1 MNNNNFHEI
10 VNHLNNTS
18 ECIQR
23 LESDGTISWVNAAW
37 KKTLGL
43 TDKECLGKS
52 IQDYLSDESKLK
64 FAEIF
69 PRLNNGESIGNITW
83 VFLSSNNEP
92 IYLEGTATPVMEEG
106 IVVGSRAFFQNV
118 TAQRKALGE
127 LRQMTNLQDIL
138 MRIATH
144 YINVPINDLNQIV
157 YNSLG
162 DIASFASADRAYIFR
177 YDFKNKLCKNTYEWC
192 DEGINSQIN
201 DLQSIELSDMPYWLS
216 KHKLGECVEIED
228 VELLEGQGIK
238 SRLKLEGIKSL
249 ITLPLMDEGNVLGF
263 VGFDLIRNKRTFS
276 DDEKNVL
283 KLFAQMLVNV
293 HNRLLNALQIEKT
306 KDELQQMNES
316 LEQQVSEKT
325 KRNISLSKNIIEQE
339 KMVTIGEISA
349 GIAHDLN
356 TPLSTI
362 KVGADNIKS
371 IIETLFTKQI
381 TLLSANELT
390 RILERIQTSQIE
402 MYVGGLQ
409 LRREKTEMFQYLSE
423 NYQVESAEIEK
434 IADLL
439 VKSRVNKED
448 SFFIQYILE
457 LKNRIQNLEVLYQL
471 QMAYSQL
478 ATIKNSS
485 DKAVKVV
492 QDVRAFIKGE
502 TQQEK
507 HTFNLK
513 SNIAT
518 VLGIFN
524 YELKKEVDLQFNVD
538 ESIEL
543 YGFEIKLFQVWSNL
557 VKNALEAMED
567 QEQRYLGISAEKTNT
582 TLTVVFENNGPQ
594 IPSDVL
600 DNMFKKFYTT
610 KGRKSG
616 SGLGL
621 SIVKNIADEHD
632 AALNVVSDN
641 ERTKFIITFK
651 I

>member
-1 MNNNNFHEI
+1 MNNNNFNEI
-10 VNHLNNTS
+10 VNLLNNTT
-18 ECIQR
+18 ECIHL
-23 LESDGTISWVNAAW
+23 LERDGTISWVNAAW

-43 TDKECLGKS
+43 TDKECLGMS

-69 PRLNNGESIGNITW
+69 PRLNNGESIGNITC
-83 VFLSSNNEP
+83 VFLSSNNES
-92 IYLEGTATPVMEEG
+92 IYLEGTSTPVMEEG
-106 IVVGSRAFFQNV
+106 IVVGSCAFFQNV
-118 TAQRKALGE
+118 TAQRKVLGE

-192 DEGINSQIN
+192 DEGIDSQIN
-201 DLQSIELSDMPYWLS
+201 NLQSIALSDMPYWLS
-216 KHKLGECVEIED
+216 KHKLGECVEIDD

-249 ITLPLMDEGNVLGF
+249 ITLPLMDGGNVLGF
-263 VGFDLIRNKRTFS
+263 VGFDLIRNRRTFS
-276 DDEKNVL
+276 NDEKNVL

-306 KDELQQMNES
+306 KEELEQMNES
-316 LEQQVSEKT
+316 LERQVSEKT

-339 KMVTIGEISA
+339 KMATIGEISA

-423 NYQVESAEIEK
+423 NYQVESAELEK

-543 YGFEIKLFQVWSNL
+543 YGFEVKLFQVWSNL
-557 VKNALEAMED
+557 VKNALESMED
-567 QEQRYLGISAEKTNT
+567 QEQRYLGISAEKTDT

-621 SIVKNIADEHD
+621 SIVKNITDEHD
-632 AALNVVSDN
+632 AALNVASDN

-651 I
+651 T

>member
-1 MNNNNFHEI
+1 MNNNNFNEI
-10 VNHLNNTS
+10 VNLLNNTT
-18 ECIQR
+18 ECIHR

-69 PRLNNGESIGNITW
+69 PRLNNGESIGNITC
-83 VFLSSNNEP
+83 VFLSSNNES
-92 IYLEGTATPVMEEG
+92 IYLEGTSTPVMEEG
-106 IVVGSRAFFQNV
+106 IVVGSCAFFQNV

-216 KHKLGECVEIED
+216 KHELGECVEIDD

-249 ITLPLMDEGNVLGF
+249 ITLPLMDGGNVLGF
-263 VGFDLIRNKRTFS
+263 VGFDLIRNRRTFS
-276 DDEKNVL
+276 NDEKNVL

-316 LEQQVSEKT
+316 LEQQVSDKT

-339 KMVTIGEISA
+339 KMATIGEISA

-423 NYQVESAEIEK
+423 NYQVESAELEK

-557 VKNALEAMED
+557 VKNALESMED
-567 QEQRYLGISAEKTNT
+567 QEQRYLGISAEKTDT

-621 SIVKNIADEHD
+621 SIVKNITDEHD
-632 AALNVVSDN
+632 AALNVASDN

>member
-1 MNNNNFHEI
+1 MNNNNFNEI
-10 VNHLNNTS
+10 VNLLNNTT
-18 ECIQR
+18 ECIHR

-43 TDKECLGKS
+43 TDKECLGMS

-69 PRLNNGESIGNITW
+69 PRLNNGESIGNITC
-83 VFLSSNNEP
+83 VFLSSNNES

-106 IVVGSRAFFQNV
+106 IVVGSCAFFQNV

-192 DEGINSQIN
+192 DEGIDSQIN
-201 DLQSIELSDMPYWLS
+201 DLQSIALSDMPYWLS
-216 KHKLGECVEIED
+216 KHKLGECVEIDD

-249 ITLPLMDEGNVLGF
+249 ITLPLMDGGNVLGF
-263 VGFDLIRNKRTFS
+263 VGFDLIRNRRTFS
-276 DDEKNVL
+276 NDEKNVL

-316 LEQQVSEKT
+316 LEQQVSDKT

-339 KMVTIGEISA
+339 KMATIGEISA

-423 NYQVESAEIEK
+423 NYQVESAELEK

-557 VKNALEAMED
+557 VKNALESMED
-567 QEQRYLGISAEKTNT
+567 QEQRYLGISAEKTDT

-621 SIVKNIADEHD
+621 SIVKNITDEHD
-632 AALNVVSDN
+632 AALNVASDN

>member
-1 MNNNNFHEI
+1 
-10 VNHLNNTS
+10 
-18 ECIQR
+18 
-23 LESDGTISWVNAAW
+23 
-37 KKTLGL
+37 
-43 TDKECLGKS
+43 
-52 IQDYLSDESKLK
+52 
-64 FAEIF
+64 
-69 PRLNNGESIGNITW
+69 
-83 VFLSSNNEP
+83 
-92 IYLEGTATPVMEEG
+92 
-106 IVVGSRAFFQNV
+106 
-118 TAQRKALGE
+118 
-127 LRQMTNLQDIL
+127 

-276 DDEKNVL
+276 NDEKNVL

-390 RILERIQTSQIE
+390 RILERIQSSQIE

-423 NYQVESAEIEK
+423 NYQVESAELEK

-457 LKNRIQNLEVLYQL
+457 LKNSIQNLEVLYQL

-567 QEQRYLGISAEKTNT
+567 QEQRYLGISAEKTDT

-600 DNMFKKFYTT
+600 DNIFKKFYTT

-621 SIVKNIADEHD
+621 SIVKNITDEHD

>member
-10 VNHLNNTS
+10 VNLLNNTT

-69 PRLNNGESIGNITW
+69 PRLNNGESIGNITC

-276 DDEKNVL
+276 NDEKNVL

-390 RILERIQTSQIE
+390 RILERIQSSQIE

-423 NYQVESAEIEK
+423 NYQVESAELEK

-457 LKNRIQNLEVLYQL
+457 LKNSIQNLEVLYQL

-567 QEQRYLGISAEKTNT
+567 QEQRYLGISAEKTDT

-600 DNMFKKFYTT
+600 DNIFKKFYTT

-621 SIVKNIADEHD
+621 SIVKNITDEHD

>member
-1 MNNNNFHEI
+1 MNNNNFHET
-10 VNHLNNTS
+10 VNLLNNTT
-18 ECIQR
+18 ECIHR

-192 DEGINSQIN
+192 DEGINTQI
-201 DLQSIELSDMPYWLS
+201 DELQSIALSDMPYWLS

-228 VELLEGQGIK
+228 VELLEGEGIK

-276 DDEKNVL
+276 NDEKNVL

-293 HNRLLNALQIEKT
+293 HNRLLNAMQIENT
-306 KDELQQMNES
+306 KEELEQMNES
-316 LEQQVSEKT
+316 LERQVSEKT

-381 TLLSANELT
+381 TLLSANELK

-409 LRREKTEMFQYLSE
+409 LRKEKAEMFQYLAD
-423 NYQVESAEIEK
+423 NYQVESPELEK

-439 VKSRVNKED
+439 VKSMVNKEY

-567 QEQRYLGISAEKTNT
+567 QEQRYLGISAEKTDT

-600 DNMFKKFYTT
+600 DNIFKKFYTT

-621 SIVKNIADEHD
+621 SIVKNITDEHD

>member
-10 VNHLNNTS
+10 VNLLNNTT

-69 PRLNNGESIGNITW
+69 PRLNNGESIGNITC
-83 VFLSSNNEP
+83 VFLSSNNES

-192 DEGINSQIN
+192 DEGVDSQIEE
-201 DLQSIELSDMPYWLS
+201 LQSIALSDMPFWLS
-216 KHKLGECVEIED
+216 KHKKGECVEIED
-228 VELLEGQGIK
+228 VELLEGKGIK
-238 SRLKLEGIKSL
+238 TRLKLEGIKSL

-276 DDEKNVL
+276 NDEKNVL

-293 HNRLLNALQIEKT
+293 HNRLLNAMQIEKT
-306 KDELQQMNES
+306 KQELQQMNES

-339 KMVTIGEISA
+339 KMATIGEISA

-423 NYQVESAEIEK
+423 NYQLESAELEK

-507 HTFNLK
+507 HLFNLK
-513 SNIAT
+513 SNIST

-524 YELKKEVDLQFNVD
+524 YELKKEVDLQFNID

-567 QEQRYLGISAEKTNT
+567 QEQRYLGISTEKTNT

-594 IPSDVL
+594 IPSDVIE
-600 DNMFKKFYTT
+600 NMFKKFYTT

-621 SIVKNIADEHD
+621 SIVKNVLDEHD
-632 AALNVVSDN
+632 AVLNVVSDDN
-641 ERTKFIITFK
+641 RTKFIITFK

>member
-10 VNHLNNTS
+10 VNLLNNTT

-69 PRLNNGESIGNITW
+69 PRLNNGESIGNITC

-118 TAQRKALGE
+118 TAQRKVLGE

-276 DDEKNVL
+276 NDEKNVL

-390 RILERIQTSQIE
+390 RILERIQSSQIE

-423 NYQVESAEIEK
+423 NYQVESAELEK

-567 QEQRYLGISAEKTNT
+567 QEQRYLGISAEKTDT

-600 DNMFKKFYTT
+600 DNIFKKFYTT

-621 SIVKNIADEHD
+621 SIVKNITDEHD

>member
-10 VNHLNNTS
+10 VNLLNNTT
-18 ECIQR
+18 ECIHR

-216 KHKLGECVEIED
+216 KHELGECVEIED

-276 DDEKNVL
+276 NDEKNVL

-390 RILERIQTSQIE
+390 RILERIQSSQIE

-423 NYQVESAEIEK
+423 NYQVESAELEK

-567 QEQRYLGISAEKTNT
+567 QEQRYLGISAEKTDT

-600 DNMFKKFYTT
+600 DNIFKKFYTT

-621 SIVKNIADEHD
+621 SIVKNITDEHD

>member
-10 VNHLNNTS
+10 VNLLNNTT

-69 PRLNNGESIGNITW
+69 PRLNNGESIGNITC

-106 IVVGSRAFFQNV
+106 IVVGSRAFFQDL
-118 TAQRKALGE
+118 TAQRKALQE

-276 DDEKNVL
+276 NDEKNVL

-390 RILERIQTSQIE
+390 RILERIQSSQIE

-423 NYQVESAEIEK
+423 NYQVESAELEK

-567 QEQRYLGISAEKTNT
+567 QEQRYLGISAEKTDT

-600 DNMFKKFYTT
+600 DNIFKKFYTT

-621 SIVKNIADEHD
+621 SIVKNITDEHD

>member
-10 VNHLNNTS
+10 VNLLNNTT

-69 PRLNNGESIGNITW
+69 PRLNNGESIGNITC

-276 DDEKNVL
+276 NDEKNVL

-390 RILERIQTSQIE
+390 RILERIQSSQIE

-423 NYQVESAEIEK
+423 NYQVESAELEK

-567 QEQRYLGISAEKTNT
+567 QEQRYLGISAEKTDT

-600 DNMFKKFYTT
+600 DNIFKKFYTT

-621 SIVKNIADEHD
+621 SIVKNITDEHD

>member
-10 VNHLNNTS
+10 VNLLNNTS
-18 ECIQR
+18 ECIHR

-52 IQDYLSDESKLK
+52 IQDYLSNESKLK

-69 PRLNNGESIGNITW
+69 PRLNNGESIENISC
-83 VFLSSNNEP
+83 VFLSSNNES
-92 IYLEGTATPVMEEG
+92 IYLEGSTKPILEEG
-106 IVVGSRAFFQNV
+106 IVVGSRAFFQDV
-118 TAQRKALGE
+118 TVQRKALRE

-192 DEGINSQIN
+192 DEGINPQIN
-201 DLQSIELSDMPYWLS
+201 DLQSIALSDMPFWLS
-216 KHKLGECVEIED
+216 KHKKGECVEIED
-228 VELLEGQGIK
+228 IELLEGQGIK

-276 DDEKNVL
+276 NDEKNVL

-293 HNRLLNALQIEKT
+293 HNRLLNAMQIEKT
-306 KDELQQMNES
+306 KQELQQMNES

-339 KMVTIGEISA
+339 KMATIGEISA

-390 RILERIQTSQIE
+390 GILERIQTSQIE
-402 MYVGGLQ
+402 MYVGGSQ

-423 NYQVESAEIEK
+423 NYQLESAELEK

-507 HTFNLK
+507 HLFNLK
-513 SNIAT
+513 SNIST

-524 YELKKEVDLQFNVD
+524 YELKKEVDLQFNID

-567 QEQRYLGISAEKTNT
+567 QEQRYLGISTEKTNT

-594 IPSDVL
+594 IPSDVIE
-600 DNMFKKFYTT
+600 NMFKKFYTT

-621 SIVKNIADEHD
+621 SIVKNVLDEHD
-632 AALNVVSDN
+632 AVLNVVSDDN
-641 ERTKFIITFK
+641 RTKFIITFK

>member
-1 MNNNNFHEI
+1 
-10 VNHLNNTS
+10 
-18 ECIQR
+18 
-23 LESDGTISWVNAAW
+23 
-37 KKTLGL
+37 
-43 TDKECLGKS
+43 
-52 IQDYLSDESKLK
+52 
-64 FAEIF
+64 
-69 PRLNNGESIGNITW
+69 
-83 VFLSSNNEP
+83 
-92 IYLEGTATPVMEEG
+92 MEEG

-276 DDEKNVL
+276 NDEKNVL

-423 NYQVESAEIEK
+423 NYQVESAELEK

-567 QEQRYLGISAEKTNT
+567 QEQRYLGISAEKTDT

-600 DNMFKKFYTT
+600 DNIFKKFYTT

-621 SIVKNIADEHD
+621 SIVKNITDEHD

>member
-10 VNHLNNTS
+10 VNLLNNTT
-18 ECIQR
+18 ECIHR

-69 PRLNNGESIGNITW
+69 PRLNNGESIGNITC

-201 DLQSIELSDMPYWLS
+201 DLQSIELSDVPYWLS

-276 DDEKNVL
+276 NDEKNVL

-293 HNRLLNALQIEKT
+293 HNRLLDALQIEKT

-390 RILERIQTSQIE
+390 RILERIQSSQIE

-423 NYQVESAEIEK
+423 NYQVESAELEK

-457 LKNRIQNLEVLYQL
+457 LKNRIQNLEVLCQL

-567 QEQRYLGISAEKTNT
+567 QEQRYLGISAEKTDT

-600 DNMFKKFYTT
+600 DNIFKKFYTT

-621 SIVKNIADEHD
+621 SIVKNVLDEHD
-632 AALNVVSDN
+632 AVLNVESVN

>member
-10 VNHLNNTS
+10 VNLLNNTT
-18 ECIQR
+18 ECIYR

-276 DDEKNVL
+276 NDEKNVL

-423 NYQVESAEIEK
+423 NYQVESAELEK

-567 QEQRYLGISAEKTNT
+567 QEQRYLGISAEKTDT

-600 DNMFKKFYTT
+600 DNIFKKFYTT

-621 SIVKNIADEHD
+621 SIVKNITDEHD

>member
-1 MNNNNFHEI
+1 
-10 VNHLNNTS
+10 
-18 ECIQR
+18 
-23 LESDGTISWVNAAW
+23 
-37 KKTLGL
+37 
-43 TDKECLGKS
+43 
-52 IQDYLSDESKLK
+52 
-64 FAEIF
+64 
-69 PRLNNGESIGNITW
+69 
-83 VFLSSNNEP
+83 
-92 IYLEGTATPVMEEG
+92 
-106 IVVGSRAFFQNV
+106 
-118 TAQRKALGE
+118 
-127 LRQMTNLQDIL
+127 
-138 MRIATH
+138 
-144 YINVPINDLNQIV
+144 
-157 YNSLG
+157 
-162 DIASFASADRAYIFR
+162 
-177 YDFKNKLCKNTYEWC
+177 
-192 DEGINSQIN
+192 
-201 DLQSIELSDMPYWLS
+201 MPYWLS

-276 DDEKNVL
+276 NDEKNVL

-390 RILERIQTSQIE
+390 RILERIQSSQIE

-423 NYQVESAEIEK
+423 NYQVESAELEK

-557 VKNALEAMED
+557 VKNALESMED
-567 QEQRYLGISAEKTNT
+567 QEQRYLGISAEKTDT

-600 DNMFKKFYTT
+600 DNIFKKFYTT

-621 SIVKNIADEHD
+621 SIVKNITDEHD

>member
-1 MNNNNFHEI
+1 MNNNNFHET
-10 VNHLNNTS
+10 VNLLNNTT
-18 ECIQR
+18 ECIHR

-192 DEGINSQIN
+192 DEGINTQI
-201 DLQSIELSDMPYWLS
+201 DELQSIALSDMPYWLS

-228 VELLEGQGIK
+228 VELLEGEGIK

-276 DDEKNVL
+276 NDEKNVL

-293 HNRLLNALQIEKT
+293 HNRLLNAMQIEKT
-306 KDELQQMNES
+306 KEELEQMNES
-316 LEQQVSEKT
+316 LERQVSEKT

-381 TLLSANELT
+381 TLLSANELK

-409 LRREKTEMFQYLSE
+409 LRKEKAEMFQYLAD
-423 NYQVESAEIEK
+423 NYQVESPELEK

-567 QEQRYLGISAEKTNT
+567 QEQRYLGISAEKTDT

-600 DNMFKKFYTT
+600 DNIFKKFYTT

-621 SIVKNIADEHD
+621 SIVKNITDEHD

>member
-1 MNNNNFHEI
+1 MINNDFQEA
-10 VNHLNNTS
+10 VNLLNDTT
-18 ECIQR
+18 ELIQR
-23 LESDGTISWVNAAW
+23 IEVDGTISWVNTAW
-37 KKTLGL
+37 KKTLGV
-43 TDKECLGKS
+43 TDKDCLGKS

-69 PRLNNGESIGNITW
+69 PRLKNGESIENISC

-92 IYLEGTATPVMEEG
+92 IYLEGSTKPILEEG
-106 IVVGSRAFFQNV
+106 IIVGSRAFFQDV
-118 TAQRKALGE
+118 TAQRKALEE
-127 LRQMTNLQDIL
+127 LRQMTNLQEIL

-144 YINVPINDLNQIV
+144 YINVPINDLNNIV
-157 YNSLG
+157 CNSLG
-162 DIASFASADRAYIFR
+162 DIASFAGADRAYIFR

-192 DEGINSQIN
+192 NEGIKPQIN
-201 DLQSIELSDMPYWLS
+201 ELQSIALSDMPFWLS
-216 KHKLGECVEIED
+216 KHKLGEFVEIED
-228 VELLEGQGIK
+228 VELLEEKGLKI
-238 SRLKLEGIKSL
+238 RLKSERIKSL

-276 DDEKNVL
+276 NDEKNVL

-293 HNRLLNALQIEKT
+293 NNRLLNATQIEKT
-306 KDELQQMNES
+306 KHELQQMNES
-316 LEQQVSEKT
+316 LEHQVTEKT
-325 KRNISLSKNIIEQE
+325 KGNISLLKNIVEQE
-339 KMVTIGEISA
+339 KMATIGEISA

-390 RILERIQTSQIE
+390 QILERIQTRQIE

-409 LRREKTEMFQYLSE
+409 LRREKTEMVQYLSE
-423 NYQVESAEIEK
+423 NYHVESEELEK

-439 VKSRVNKED
+439 VKSRVKKED

-457 LKNRIQNLEVLYQL
+457 LKNRIENLEVLYQL

-478 ATIKNSS
+478 ATIKSSS

-502 TQQEK
+502 SQQEK
-507 HTFNLK
+507 HSFNLK

-524 YELKKEVDLQFNVD
+524 YELNKEVDLQFNVD

-594 IPSDVL
+594 IPPDVIE
-600 DNMFKKFYTT
+600 NIFKKFYTT
-610 KGRKSG
+610 KGKKNG

-621 SIVKNIADEHD
+621 SIVKNITDEHD
-632 AALNVVSDN
+632 AILNVVSDN
-641 ERTKFIITFK
+641 NRTKFIITFE

>member
-1 MNNNNFHEI
+1 MNNNNFHET
-10 VNHLNNTS
+10 VNLLNNTT
-18 ECIQR
+18 ECIHR

-192 DEGINSQIN
+192 DEGINTQI
-201 DLQSIELSDMPYWLS
+201 DELQSIALSDMPYWLS

-228 VELLEGQGIK
+228 VELLEGEGIK

-276 DDEKNVL
+276 NDEKNVL

-293 HNRLLNALQIEKT
+293 HNRLLNAMQIEKT
-306 KDELQQMNES
+306 KEELEQMNES
-316 LEQQVSEKT
+316 LERQVSEKT

-381 TLLSANELT
+381 TLLSANELK

-409 LRREKTEMFQYLSE
+409 LRKEKAEMFQYLAD
-423 NYQVESAEIEK
+423 NYQVESPELEK

-567 QEQRYLGISAEKTNT
+567 QEQRYLGISAEKTDT

>member
-10 VNHLNNTS
+10 VNLLNNTT
-18 ECIQR
+18 ECIHR

-69 PRLNNGESIGNITW
+69 KRLKNGESIENLTC
-83 VFLSSNNEP
+83 VFLTSKNQP
-92 IYLEGTATPVMEEG
+92 IYLEGSVTPVMEEG

-216 KHKLGECVEIED
+216 KHELGECVEIED

-276 DDEKNVL
+276 NDEKNVL

-390 RILERIQTSQIE
+390 RILERIQSSQIE

-423 NYQVESAEIEK
+423 NYQVESAELEK

-567 QEQRYLGISAEKTNT
+567 QEQRYLGISAEKTDT

-600 DNMFKKFYTT
+600 DNIFKKFYTT

-621 SIVKNIADEHD
+621 SIVKNITDEHD

>member
-1 MNNNNFHEI
+1 MNNHNFHEI
-10 VNHLNNTS
+10 VNLLNNTS
-18 ECIQR
+18 ELIYR
-23 LESDGTISWVNAAW
+23 LEDDGTISWVNAAW
-37 KKTLGL
+37 KKTLCV
-43 TDKECLGKS
+43 TDNECLGKS
-52 IQDYLSDESKLK
+52 ILDYLSEETKLK
-64 FAEIF
+64 FVEIF
-69 PRLNNGESIGNITW
+69 PRLMNGEIVENISC
-83 VFLSSNNEP
+83 VFISSKNAK
-92 IYLEGTATPVMEEG
+92 IYLEGSVTPIIQDG
-106 IVVGSRAFFQNV
+106 IVIGSRAFFQDV
-118 TAQRKALGE
+118 TAQRKALQE
-127 LRQMTNLQDIL
+127 LRQMTNLQEIL

-177 YDFKNKLCKNTYEWC
+177 YDFKSELCKNTYEWC
-192 DEGINSQIN
+192 DEGVDSQIEE
-201 DLQSIELSDMPYWLS
+201 LQSIALSDMPFWLS
-216 KHKLGECVEIED
+216 KHKKGECVEIED
-228 VELLEGQGIK
+228 VELLEGKGIK
-238 SRLKLEGIKSL
+238 TRLKREGIKSL
-249 ITLPLMDEGNVLGF
+249 ITLPLMDDGQVLGF

-276 DDEKNVL
+276 NDEKNVL

-293 HNRLLNALQIEKT
+293 HNRLLNSMQIEKT
-306 KDELQQMNES
+306 KEELQQINES
-316 LEQQVSEKT
+316 LEHQVSEKT

-381 TLLSANELT
+381 TLLSAHELT

-423 NYQVESAEIEK
+423 NYLVESAELEK

-439 VKSRVNKED
+439 VKSRVSKED
-448 SFFIQYILE
+448 SFFIQYILN
-457 LKNRIQNLEVLYQL
+457 LKNRILNLEVLYQL

-507 HTFNLK
+507 HIFNLK
-513 SNIAT
+513 SNIST

-524 YELKKEVDLQFNVD
+524 YELKKEVDLQFNID

-567 QEQRYLGISAEKTNT
+567 QEQRYLGVSAEKTNT
-582 TLTVVFENNGPQ
+582 TLTVIFENNGPQ
-594 IPSDVL
+594 IPPDIIE
-600 DNMFKKFYTT
+600 NMFKKFYTT

-621 SIVKNIADEHD
+621 SIVKNVLDEHD
-632 AALNVVSDN
+632 AHVNVISNFDL
-641 ERTKFIITFK
+641 TKFIITFK

>member
-10 VNHLNNTS
+10 VNLLNNTT
-18 ECIQR
+18 ECIHR

-69 PRLNNGESIGNITW
+69 PRLNNGESIGNITC

-92 IYLEGTATPVMEEG
+92 IYLEGTATPVMAEG

-192 DEGINSQIN
+192 DEGINTQI
-201 DLQSIELSDMPYWLS
+201 DELQSIALSDMPYWLS

-228 VELLEGQGIK
+228 VELLEGEGIK

-276 DDEKNVL
+276 NDEKNVL

-293 HNRLLNALQIEKT
+293 HNRLLNAMQIEKT
-306 KDELQQMNES
+306 KEELEQMNES
-316 LEQQVSEKT
+316 LERQVSEKT

-381 TLLSANELT
+381 TLLSANELK

-409 LRREKTEMFQYLSE
+409 LRKEKAEMFQYLAD
-423 NYQVESAEIEK
+423 NYQVESPELEK

-457 LKNRIQNLEVLYQL
+457 LKNRIQNLEVLYQP
-471 QMAYSQL
+471 
-478 ATIKNSS
+478 
-485 DKAVKVV
+485 KA
-492 QDVRAFIKGE
+492 
-502 TQQEK
+502 
-507 HTFNLK
+507 L
-513 SNIAT
+513 
-518 VLGIFN
+518 
-524 YELKKEVDLQFNVD
+524 
-538 ESIEL
+538 
-543 YGFEIKLFQVWSNL
+543 L
-557 VKNALEAMED
+557 V
-567 QEQRYLGISAEKTNT
+567 
-582 TLTVVFENNGPQ
+582 
-594 IPSDVL
+594 
-600 DNMFKKFYTT
+600 
-610 KGRKSG
+610 
-616 SGLGL
+616 
-621 SIVKNIADEHD
+621 
-632 AALNVVSDN
+632 
-641 ERTKFIITFK
+641 
-651 I
+651 

>member
-10 VNHLNNTS
+10 VNLLNNTT
-18 ECIQR
+18 ECIYR

-276 DDEKNVL
+276 NDEKNVL

-423 NYQVESAEIEK
+423 NYQVESTELEK

-567 QEQRYLGISAEKTNT
+567 QEQRYLGISAEKTDT

-600 DNMFKKFYTT
+600 DNIFKKFYTT

-621 SIVKNIADEHD
+621 SIVKNITDEHD

>member
-10 VNHLNNTS
+10 VNLLNNTT

-64 FAEIF
+64 FAEFF
-69 PRLNNGESIGNITW
+69 PRLNNGESIGNITC
-83 VFLSSNNEP
+83 VFLSSNNES

-106 IVVGSRAFFQNV
+106 IVVGSRAFFQDV
-118 TAQRKALGE
+118 TAQRKALQE

-201 DLQSIELSDMPYWLS
+201 DLQSIALSDMPYWLS
-216 KHKLGECVEIED
+216 KHSLGECIEIED

-276 DDEKNVL
+276 NHEKNVL

-306 KDELQQMNES
+306 KQELQQINES

-339 KMVTIGEISA
+339 KMATIGEISA

-381 TLLSANELT
+381 TLLSAHELT

-423 NYQVESAEIEK
+423 NYQLESAELEK

-502 TQQEK
+502 NQQEK
-507 HTFNLK
+507 HVFNLK
-513 SNIAT
+513 SNIST

-524 YELKKEVDLQFNVD
+524 YELKKEVDLQFNID

-567 QEQRYLGISAEKTNT
+567 QEQRYLGISTEKTNT

-594 IPSDVL
+594 IPPDVIE
-600 DNMFKKFYTT
+600 NMFKKFYTT

-621 SIVKNIADEHD
+621 SIVKNVLDEHD
-632 AALNVVSDN
+632 AVLNVISDKN
-641 ERTKFIITFK
+641 RTKFIITFK

>member
-1 MNNNNFHEI
+1 MNNSDFQEA
-10 VNHLNNTS
+10 VNLLNDTT
-18 ECIQR
+18 ELIQR
-23 LESDGTISWVNAAW
+23 IEVDGTISWVNTAW
-37 KKTLGL
+37 KKTLGV
-43 TDKECLGKS
+43 TDKDCLGKS

-69 PRLNNGESIGNITW
+69 PRLKNGESIENISC

-92 IYLEGTATPVMEEG
+92 IYLEGSTKPILEEG
-106 IVVGSRAFFQNV
+106 IIVGSRAFFQDV
-118 TAQRKALGE
+118 TAQRKALEE
-127 LRQMTNLQDIL
+127 LRQMTNLQEIL

-144 YINVPINDLNQIV
+144 YINVPINDLNNIV
-157 YNSLG
+157 CNSLG
-162 DIASFASADRAYIFR
+162 DIASFAGADRAYIFR

-192 DEGINSQIN
+192 NEGIKPQIN
-201 DLQSIELSDMPYWLS
+201 ELQSIALSDMPFWLS
-216 KHKLGECVEIED
+216 KHKLGEFVEIED
-228 VELLEGQGIK
+228 VELLEEKGLKI
-238 SRLKLEGIKSL
+238 RLKSERIKSL

-276 DDEKNVL
+276 NDEKNVL

-293 HNRLLNALQIEKT
+293 NNRLLNATQIEKT
-306 KDELQQMNES
+306 KHELQQMNES
-316 LEQQVSEKT
+316 LEHQVTEKT
-325 KRNISLSKNIIEQE
+325 KGNISLLKNIVEQE
-339 KMVTIGEISA
+339 KMATIGEISA

-390 RILERIQTSQIE
+390 QILERIQTRQIE

-409 LRREKTEMFQYLSE
+409 LRREKTEMVQYLSE
-423 NYQVESAEIEK
+423 NYHVESEELEK

-439 VKSRVNKED
+439 VKSRVKKED

-457 LKNRIQNLEVLYQL
+457 LKNRIENLEVLYQL

-478 ATIKNSS
+478 ATIKSSS

-502 TQQEK
+502 SQQEK
-507 HTFNLK
+507 HSFNLK
-513 SNIAT
+513 LNIAT

-524 YELKKEVDLQFNVD
+524 YELNKEVDLQFNVD

-594 IPSDVL
+594 IPPDVIE
-600 DNMFKKFYTT
+600 NIFKKFYTT
-610 KGRKSG
+610 KGKKNG

-621 SIVKNIADEHD
+621 SIVKNITDEHD
-632 AALNVVSDN
+632 AILNVVSDN
-641 ERTKFIITFK
+641 NRTKFIITFE